1 MPLSIAK
8 VIAIGVP
15 ASPQCAVVTAK
26 MTSSSGIGPRAAVQR
41 LRQAELPLVNLSGI
55 PVDTKLIQMN
65 ARQPTES
72 AQAALP
78 RPKRVR
84 KNAAALTASD

>member
-1 MPLSIAK
+1 
-8 VIAIGVP
+8 
-15 ASPQCAVVTAK
+15 
-26 MTSSSGIGPRAAVQR
+26 
-41 LRQAELPLVNLSGI
+41 VNLSAI
-55 PVDTKLIQMN
+55 LVDSKVIQMN
-65 ARQPTES
+65 ARQLTES